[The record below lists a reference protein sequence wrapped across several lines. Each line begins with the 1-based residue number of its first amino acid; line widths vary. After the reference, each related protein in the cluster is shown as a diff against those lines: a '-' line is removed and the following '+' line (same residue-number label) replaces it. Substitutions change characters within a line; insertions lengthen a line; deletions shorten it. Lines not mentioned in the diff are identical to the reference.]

1 MILEV
6 GVVID
11 VTEAMKIEIAEEK
24 EVERKK
30 MAGNQKKR
38 KERKKIVTTKQEED
52 EKETVADLKIV
63 NTKVKKKIV
72 MIGEEGEETAA
83 DLHIENETANTKEII
98 TGKMIKGVTVKEE
111 KTKVPERKK
120 KMQKLTVVV
129 TAVKEL
135 MIKVS

>member
-11 VTEAMKIEIAEEK
+11 VKEAMKIEIAEEK

-30 MAGNQKKR
+30 MTGNQKKR
-38 KERKKIVTTKQEED
+38 KERKKIVKTKQEED

-83 DLHIENETANTKEII
+83 DLPTENETANTKEII
-98 TGKMIKGVTVKEE
+98 TGKMIKGVKVKEE
-111 KTKVPERKK
+111 KTKVPGRKK
-120 KMQKLTVVV
+120 KIQKLSVIV

-135 MIKVS
+135 MIKV

>member
-30 MAGNQKKR
+30 TTGSQKKR
-38 KERKKIVTTKQEED
+38 EERKKIVMTKQEEG
-52 EKETVADLKIV
+52 ETETVADLKIV
-63 NTKVKKKIV
+63 NAKVKKRIV
-72 MIGEEGEETAA
+72 KIGEEGEEIVA
-83 DLHIENETANTKEII
+83 DLPIEKETANTKEII
-98 TGKMIKGVTVKEE
+98 TGKMIKGLKVKEE

-120 KMQKLTVVV
+120 KIQKLSVVV

-135 MIKVS
+135 MIKV